1 MAVTTL
7 GRQLVR
13 KALPAKY
20 KHYAD
25 DVLTAKKQKEL
36 MTAIAKEDPDGY
48 IDVLQDMNA
57 IGEHVVSTY
66 GKDTTITFDD
76 LDSGAQIKNYRAKLN
91 QLIRVTLNRKD
102 LTPQQKQDKII
113 QLGYKYTAKMKDLGL
128 QDANTRK
135 TGLANQIASGSR
147 GNPVQLMQLIVGDMM
162 MKDAMNRDIP
172 FLAMMPYVEGD
183 SPLSYWASAMSG
195 RKSTYDVQ
203 AATGRVG
210 YLSKQATNTTHS
222 TPISTQDCGT
232 TDTGVPVKANDP
244 QNIGSVLLYP
254 WKGYKAGTP
263 VNQDIIAQAGDQ
275 DEFIIRSPVT
285 CKAHNGVCARCAG
298 IQENGK
304 FPAIGS
310 YVALNSVKSFIQPLT
325 QAGISC
331 LHPDT
336 LVALPNGKAQYM
348 KYIQI
353 GDTVW
358 GCDTEGNRRPVK
370 VTRTYR
376 NGIQPMYKFFMKEQQ
391 TGKQSYVICTTQHK
405 FLAYTQ
411 NSDIPEVLP
420 IGTPGVIAIALAKV
434 DGVPERTYI
443 TKRQFVGNCPAI
455 DIEVDHPDHLF
466 QLVDYQVLRNSK
478 HGSGMGG
485 SKQVSQQGQD
495 QPTGF
500 DSVQRMLLAPKVFP
514 GGAVL
519 ATVDGRVTEI
529 RKAPQ
534 GGHYITVG
542 STTVYSPVA
551 RTVTAKVG
559 DVVEAGD
566 MLTNGVPNPMQIV
579 KYKGIGQGRHYFT
592 RKLAQILP
600 KTGAGTLRRNLEQF
614 SRAMINKVRI
624 TDPEGYGG
632 YYPGDIA
639 DYDDIM
645 DKWVPRDDSKETSLK
660 DSVGRYLQKPVLYYS
675 IGTRVTPSV
684 IKKLQKYGTKNLIT
698 HQDPPPF
705 EPQFVPSK
713 QFVMQ
718 DKNWLPRLS
727 GERLRDTIFD
737 AARKGITDRYDSPSF
752 VDKIIV
758 EPYNPAK

>member
-57 IGEHVVSTY
+57 IGERVVSTY
-66 GKDTTITFDD
+66 GKDTTITLDD

-135 TGLANQIASGSR
+135 TGLANQIVSGSR

-172 FLAMMPYVEGD
+172 FLATMPYVEGD

-263 VNQDIIAQAGDQ
+263 VNQDMIAQAEDQ

-325 QAGISC
+325 QSGIS
-331 LHPDT
+331 
-336 LVALPNGKAQYM
+336 
-348 KYIQI
+348 
-353 GDTVW
+353 
-358 GCDTEGNRRPVK
+358 
-370 VTRTYR
+370 
-376 NGIQPMYKFFMKEQQ
+376 
-391 TGKQSYVICTTQHK
+391 
-405 FLAYTQ
+405 
-411 NSDIPEVLP
+411 
-420 IGTPGVIAIALAKV
+420 
-434 DGVPERTYI
+434 
-443 TKRQFVGNCPAI
+443 
-455 DIEVDHPDHLF
+455 
-466 QLVDYQVLRNSK
+466 SK

-485 SKQVSQQGQD
+485 VRNEDVQGSD

-727 GERLRDTIFD
+727 GERLTTTIFD